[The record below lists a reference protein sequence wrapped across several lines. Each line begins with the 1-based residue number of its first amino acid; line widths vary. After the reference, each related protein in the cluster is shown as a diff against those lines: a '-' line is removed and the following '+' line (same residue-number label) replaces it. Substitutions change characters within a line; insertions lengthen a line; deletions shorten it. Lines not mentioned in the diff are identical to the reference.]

1 MVPQLGPSR
10 PAPPRL
16 DLPEWRA
23 DSDDAVRVTADIDA
37 WAHSAA
43 LSELVAVFGGSP
55 ADGADLDALDAFSKR
70 IWEFREGRERD
81 QSVERQLTTEQI
93 NAVATHAAV
102 LGLAGRESPRRRH
115 YDAVIL
121 TGGMVRAG
129 IVKPRFAV
137 ELMAQ
142 GIRFNRVV
150 FLGAHRPFSPEERLL
165 ARTLGVPGDDEI
177 SGMHEGVRRAFHLG
191 DPSDVTISPKP
202 TGPAAWGR
210 WRWAHVEP
218 AVEVVAAAS
227 ADPAHRRANT
237 ADTCR
242 FWADR
247 YADDARSVLVVTTPI
262 YVPYQSAVAV
272 ETLGLGSGMTVE
284 TVGVSAT
291 ASDLGAS
298 TQPFTAR
305 HHLQELRSA
314 IRGMAS
320 LRRAVQS
327 RSHS

>member
-1 MVPQLGPSR
+1 MPQVD
-10 PAPPRL
+10 PAPLAPL
-16 DLPEWRA
+16 PLTLPEWRA
-23 DSDDAVRVTADIDA
+23 ASDDAVRVTADIDA
-37 WAHSAA
+37 WARSAA
-43 LSELVAVFGGSP
+43 LSELVAVFGGSA
-55 ADGADLDALDAFSKR
+55 ADGANLEALDSFSAR
-70 IWEFREGRERD
+70 LWEFRGGRERD
-81 QSVERQLTTEQI
+81 QSAERQFTTEQI
-93 NAVATHAAV
+93 TAVATHAAV
-102 LGLAGRESPRRRH
+102 LGQAGRESPRRRH

-137 ELMAQ
+137 ELVAQ
-142 GIRFNRVV
+142 GIRFDRVV
-150 FLGAHRPFSPEERLL
+150 FLGAHRPFSPGERLL

-177 SGMHEGVRRAFHLG
+177 SGMREGVRRAFHLG
-191 DPSDVTISPKP
+191 DPSDITMSPERP
-202 TGPAAWGR
+202 GPAAWGR
-210 WRWAHVEP
+210 WRWAHLEP

-237 ADTCR
+237 ADTLR
-242 FWADR
+242 FWATR

-272 ETLGLGSGMTVE
+272 ETLGLESGMTVE

-314 IRGMAS
+314 IRSMAS
-320 LRRAVQS
+320 LRRAVRS
-327 RSHS
+327 RSLS